1 MLDSTDFI
9 ELEKKYNL
17 YKRKKNAKIYIF
29 ASMLFA
35 TLVVITI
42 SIITLNISNSKEKI
56 AKNDIEQIKEVS
68 QAKPKQKENKTKPI
82 SKKTETIKQN
92 PVKPKQNIPENSNI
106 QIGELNLSPIAIKK
120 TIKPKIKPKKEQKE
134 QIIPPP
140 TEEKIVLNEQNTSI
154 INEPKKENKIQIST
168 TDINT
173 IDQLKQKCNYT
184 NDSNYCSKVAEKLY
198 EEKDYKEAIKYA
210 LKANSN
216 NSENEK
222 SWIIFA
228 KSKAKLGHKNDAIK
242 ILQTYLSSTPSKNA
256 ELILEK
262 IKRGNL

>member
-1 MLDSTDFI
+1 MLDSADFI

-29 ASMLFA
+29 ASMFFA
-35 TLVVITI
+35 VLVVVVI
-42 SIITLNISNSKEKI
+42 STITLNISNPKENI
-56 AKNDIEQIKEVS
+56 AENEIKQSKEVS
-68 QAKPKQKENKTKPI
+68 QVKPKQKESQIKPI
-82 SKKTETIKQN
+82 SKKPETINQN
-92 PVKPKQNIPENSNI
+92 LAKPKQNIPENSDI
-106 QIGELNLSPIAIKK
+106 QIGQLNLSPIAIKK
-120 TIKPKIKPKKEQKE
+120 TIKPKIKPKKEKKE

-140 TEEKIVLNEQNTSI
+140 TEEKIVLNEQNTSM
-154 INEPKKENKIQIST
+154 INEPEKENKIQIST

-173 IDQLKQKCNYT
+173 IEQLKQKCNYT